1 MNYQIQRQITEI
13 KSRFKDPVTK
23 KPAYKNDQE
32 VRDDAVKYFYEEL
45 KTQRLI

>member
-1 MNYQIQRQITEI
+1 MNYDIQRKISEI
-13 KSRFKDPVTK
+13 KQRFKDPVTN

-45 KTQRLI
+45 KNQRLI

>member
-13 KSRFKDPVTK
+13 KTRFKDPVTK

-32 VRDDAVKYFYEEL
+32 VRDYAVKYFYEEL
-45 KTQRLI
+45 KNQRLI